1 MYLRYKNYI
10 CHFHVLITL
19 CIKLAYLGS
28 DSYES
33 LNSYELQVLHMR
45 IQLVSGFSSSLNSAK
60 IYVLFVGKNK
70 EQNKLQVSLNALG

>member
-1 MYLRYKNYI
+1 
-10 CHFHVLITL
+10 
-19 CIKLAYLGS
+19 
-28 DSYES
+28 
-33 LNSYELQVLHMR
+33 MR